1 MEIQDVEDEKMKNLI
16 KESLLEFIETRRALF
31 IDLLADAME
40 DIGLFQAMNE
50 GDSGTL
56 VTREKIFEYL
66 NNVGAK

>member
-1 MEIQDVEDEKMKNLI
+1 MEMLDVDDEKMKNLI
-16 KESLLEFIETRRALF
+16 KESLLEFIETRRDLF

-40 DIGLFQAMNE
+40 DIGMLQAMSE